1 MKYLEFDNYMRAS
14 YSFAAEEYIMKSPK
28 FKDEYFM
35 FWRTN
40 PCLMI
45 GRFQNT
51 VEEINQEFAREK
63 NIEITR
69 RNSGGGT
76 VYTDPECW
84 QFSFITNRKDGKTK
98 DFRDFTKPVIAA
110 LKELGADAAFNN
122 RNDLTVNGKKFS
134 GNAQYGM
141 KERFLHHGTLL
152 FNTNID
158 NLVLSLKIAD
168 EKIRSKGI
176 KSVRERVT
184 NLKPCLTNKETES
197 SEFCDAMINFI
208 KGDMETV
215 TFDEEDLKAIAIIEK
230 EKFTTW
236 EWNYGE
242 SPKFNYS
249 HAQRFDGGKIDI
261 HLYVNEGI
269 IQDCSI
275 YGDFF
280 CKGDISLITNSVIG
294 KKYHREEILIALQEV
309 KADEILYRI
318 RLEEILSCFID

>member
-1 MKYLEFDNYMRAS
+1 MKYLEFENYLRAS
-14 YSFAAEEYIMKSPK
+14 YSFAVEEYIMRSPK
-28 FKDEYFM
+28 FTDEYFM

-51 VEEINQEFAREK
+51 VEEINQEFAREN

-76 VYTDPECW
+76 VYTDTECW

-98 DFRDFTKPVIAA
+98 DFRDFTKPVTDA
-110 LKELGADAAFNN
+110 LNELGADATFNN
-122 RNDLTVNGKKFS
+122 RNDLTISNKKFS
-134 GNAQYGM
+134 GNAQYGI

-158 NLVLSLKIAD
+158 NLVLSLRIAD

-184 NLKPCLTNKETES
+184 NLKPYLKKPETDS
-197 SEFCDAMINFI
+197 LEFRNAMINFI

-215 TFDEEDLKAIAIIEK
+215 TLDDEDRKAISAIEEK
-230 EKFTTW
+230 KFTTW
-236 EWNYGE
+236 GWNYGE

-249 HAQRFDGGKIDI
+249 NAQRFEGGKIDV
-261 HLYVNEGI
+261 HLYVSEGI
-269 IQDCSI
+269 IKQCSL

-280 CKGDISLITNSVIG
+280 CKGDISIITNSVIG
-294 KKYHREEILIALQEV
+294 IKYQRDDIFA
-309 KADEILYRI
+309 A
-318 RLEEILSCFID
+318 LEEVNTSDMLYNISIEELLSCFID